1 MPIVLENAPRPKQIS
16 PKPLSVNGMLAH
28 DARNAL
34 ASLQV
39 YSELLAEPGVLAAGR
54 EHYAQELG
62 TIIESS
68 LQMIEKLAVAVEAGK
83 LSSSI
88 TKHAIGGKD
97 SNKWVGARIEV
108 AISVTNDTY
117 RNSNFS
123 KCLLTRTERGA

>member
-1 MPIVLENAPRPKQIS
+1 MPIVFKNAPQPKHLS
-16 PKPLSVNGMLAH
+16 PQPLSVSRMLAH

-83 LSSSI
+83 L
-88 TKHAIGGKD
+88 
-97 SNKWVGARIEV
+97 
-108 AISVTNDTY
+108 
-117 RNSNFS
+117 
-123 KCLLTRTERGA
+123 